1 MDLCKEK
8 HLAMMKTEKKYT
20 VPKPRGMKVEKKEAE
35 ILLEC
40 KDYLETR
47 EDIFWRRVEGAGK
60 FVAGKFVKSDMK
72 GCPDLMILCQGRL
85 YLAELKVA
93 GGSLSEGQADF
104 ILGSGRHG
112 AVGGV
117 VCSREALKRFLG
129 DQAQDAQMT
138 TDRGA
143 IAIWY

>member
-1 MDLCKEK
+1 MG
-8 HLAMMKTEKKYT
+8 MMKNEKKYT

-40 KDYLETR
+40 KEYLETR

-60 FVAGKFVKSDMK
+60 FIAGKFIKSDMK

-93 GGSLSEGQADF
+93 GGSLSESQADF
-104 ILGSGRHG
+104 ILEAGRHG
-112 AVGGV
+112 AIGGV

-129 DQAQDAQMT
+129 DGAQDAQVT
-138 TDRGA
+138 TERGLVS
-143 IAIWY
+143 IWY

>member
-1 MDLCKEK
+1 MG
-8 HLAMMKTEKKYT
+8 MMKTEKKYT
-20 VPKPRGMKVEKKEAE
+20 VPRPRGMRVEKKEAE

-40 KDYLETR
+40 KAYLETR

-60 FVAGKFVKSDMK
+60 FVAGKFIKSDMK

-93 GGSLSEGQADF
+93 GGSLSESQADF
-104 ILGSGRHG
+104 ILESGRHG

-117 VCSREALKRFLG
+117 VCSLGGLKAFLNG
-129 DQAQDAQMT
+129 ESQAWQVETAS
-138 TDRGA
+138 GP
-143 IAIWY
+143 IPVWY